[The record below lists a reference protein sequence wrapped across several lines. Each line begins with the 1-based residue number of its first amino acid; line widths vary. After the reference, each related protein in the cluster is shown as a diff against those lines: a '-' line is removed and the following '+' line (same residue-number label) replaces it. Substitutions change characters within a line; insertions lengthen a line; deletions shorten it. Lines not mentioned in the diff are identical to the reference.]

1 MQLQTR
7 NRPIAKVTSYQVA
20 KLAGVSQSA
29 VSRCFKPGASVSKK
43 MRIRIMKAVDE
54 LGYQPNAIARS
65 LISNRT
71 NMIGI
76 VMADLINPFYPA
88 VLDLFVRSL
97 QEQGQ
102 KSLLLMASRDQQIDD
117 VLPQFLEYQ
126 VDGIIITSATLSS
139 DMADLCVEMGTPVV
153 FFNRY
158 VPDTQA
164 SFICCDNE
172 GAARHVAD
180 FLVETGHRRLAYIA
194 GVEDTSTNRD
204 REEGFRSQISNHDL
218 ASPISAVGNYTYDGG
233 FDAALILFAEKEKP
247 DAIFC
252 ANDIMAM
259 GAMDALRNKMGVN
272 IPEDVSIN
280 GFDDIENALWSNY
293 DLTTVRQ
300 PVQRMVE
307 RTISNLLDRA
317 ENPSTPQ
324 VTELLAGELIVRG
337 STR

>member
-1 MQLQTR
+1 MQKLTR
-7 NRPIAKVTSYQVA
+7 NRPKGKATSYQVA

-43 MRIRIMKAVDE
+43 MRARIMHAAED
-54 LGYQPNAIARS
+54 LRYQPNAIARS
-65 LISNRT
+65 LISNRS

-76 VMADLINPFYPA
+76 VMADVTNPFYPA
-88 VLDLFVRSL
+88 VLDVFVRAL

-102 KSLLLMASRDQQIDD
+102 KTMLLMASRDQQIDV
-117 VLPQFLEYQ
+117 VLPQLLEYQ
-126 VDGIIITSATLSS
+126 VDGVVITSATLSS

-153 FFNRY
+153 LFNRY

-172 GAARHVAD
+172 GAARRVAD
-180 FLVETGHRRLAYIA
+180 FLVETGHRRFAYIA
-194 GVEDTSTNRD
+194 GVEDTSTNQD
-204 REEGFRSQISNHDL
+204 REEGFRSQLSKYKIP
-218 ASPISAVGNYTYDGG
+218 SPIGAVGNYTYDGG
-233 FDAALILFAEKEKP
+233 FDAALTLFAAKEKP
-247 DAIFC
+247 DGIFC

-259 GAMDALRNKMGVN
+259 GAMDALRYQMGIN
-272 IPEDVSIN
+272 IPEDVSII
-280 GFDDIENALWSNY
+280 GFDDIANAQWPNY

-307 RTISNLLDRA
+307 RTISNLLERA